1 MGLDNLVCESRTMT
15 ATLVLP
21 VLNEIEGLKAI
32 VPRLPVVDQI
42 IVLDGGSTDGSLEWC
57 LHQGL
62 DIYVQRQR
70 GLRLG
75 LIEVWPKV
83 RGDVMVTFAPDGND
97 DPARITP
104 LLNLMRMC
112 PDVDMA
118 IVSRYLDGGRS
129 EDDTPLTRAAN
140 WLLTRMINE
149 RFGGAYTDALPLF
162 RAYRRELPDQLG
174 ILKERSPR
182 WERMIGR
189 WISWEP
195 MLSIRAAKAGC
206 VVREIAGKEYARIG
220 HGRPGWLLPES
231 RISHVKCGVAFLYL
245 IAEESRGHESFHAGP
260 P

>member
-1 MGLDNLVCESRTMT
+1 MT

-21 VLNEIEGLKAI
+21 VLNEIDGLKAI
-32 VPRLPVVDQI
+32 IPRLPAVDQI
-42 IVLDGGSTDGSLEWC
+42 LVLDGGSTDGSLEWC
-57 LHQGL
+57 LSQGL

-75 LIEVWPKV
+75 LIEAWPKV

-97 DPARITP
+97 DPAQITP
-104 LLNLMRMC
+104 LLTVMRLC

-129 EDDTPLTRAAN
+129 EDDTPLTRLANAA
-140 WLLTRMINE
+140 LTEIINR

-162 RAYRRELPDQLG
+162 RAYRRELPERLG
-174 ILKERSPR
+174 VLRARSPR
-182 WERMIGR
+182 WERWIGR

-206 VVREIAGKEYARIG
+206 VVREIPGKEYARIG
-220 HGRPGWLLPES
+220 HGRPGLFLPES
-231 RISHVKCGVAFLYL
+231 RINHFRSGMAFLWL
-245 IAEESRGHESFHAGP
+245 IAEESDGHRPLEVGP